1 MKSAAIMHTILLVD
15 DEPEI
20 LTVWRVI
27 LEMEGY
33 GVVCAGDG
41 VEALAKV
48 ESGHVDLIVTDWMMP
63 RMDGGEL
70 CRRLKAMPECANVP
84 IIVHTSSRPP
94 EGNGADWQDCLRK
107 PADAIVFLTAVAAL
121 VKDAGN
127 K

>member
-20 LTVWRVI
+20 LTAWRVI

-70 CRRLKAMPECANVP
+70 CRRLKAMPECANVQ
-84 IIVHTSSRPP
+84 SSFTLPP
-94 EGNGADWQDCLRK
+94 GRQKATERTGRT
-107 PADAIVFLTAVAAL
+107 V
-121 VKDAGN
+121 
-127 K
+127 